1 MKRSKNELTK
11 KFTEEMQLPESAVTD
26 SFRIEFRG
34 NTDVVIEGCKG
45 IIEYEESCIALNLG
59 KNIVRFSGADLE
71 ISSFFEEQAILKGT
85 VAVME
90 YSS

>member
-1 MKRSKNELTK
+1 MEGLPVVTITGKREAYVENY
-11 KFTEEMQLPESAVTD
+11 
-26 SFRIEFRG
+26 
-34 NTDVVIEGCKG
+34 KG

>member
-1 MKRSKNELTK
+1 MKRNKNEITK
-11 KFTEEMQLPESAVTD
+11 KFTEEMQLPDSAVTD

-59 KNIVRFSGADLE
+59 KNIVRFCGADLE
-71 ISSFFEEQAILKGT
+71 INSFSEEQAILKGT
-85 VAVME
+85 VVVME
-90 YSS
+90 YS